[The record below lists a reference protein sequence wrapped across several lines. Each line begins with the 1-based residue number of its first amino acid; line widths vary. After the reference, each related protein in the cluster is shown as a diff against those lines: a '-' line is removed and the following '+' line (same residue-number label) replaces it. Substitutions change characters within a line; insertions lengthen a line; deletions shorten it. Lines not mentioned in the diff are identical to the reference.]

1 MVESSYL
8 FQTLVQIFLLGE
20 DMERLSHQNV
30 HLVGNSQESEIVG
43 KYTNVQIDNERT
55 LLVYLPYFLQVQL
68 K

>member
-1 MVESSYL
+1 MVGSSFL

-20 DMERLSHQNV
+20 DMERLLHQNV
-30 HLVGNSQESEIVG
+30 HLVENSQESEIVG
-43 KYTNVQIDNERT
+43 KYTNLQIDNERT